1 MRRIVL
7 VSANRPLNSGLR
19 NNFFGHRIMLNEEMV
34 FWLAIS
40 DYGRFEKTQIVSCDD
55 YRNQT
60 IQKRLEVL

>member
-1 MRRIVL
+1 M
-7 VSANRPLNSGLR
+7 
-19 NNFFGHRIMLNEEMV
+19 MLNEEMV

-40 DYGRFEKTQIVSCDD
+40 DYGGFEETQIVSCDD